1 MKVLVFAE
9 SREGK
14 LKGSSAEA
22 VSAAK
27 KLGGEVHAVVLDGK
41 AADIAPE
48 LAQYGATK
56 VFTVNNELTNTYQ
69 NEAFTQALNELIQQ
83 GGYNTV
89 VGVAT
94 PMGRDFFPRLAA
106 RNKAALLTDVIELS
120 AEGEKVKAHRPIYAG
135 KCIVDVEPV
144 ALTFV
149 TIRPNVFVKEV
160 TDAGATAEL
169 AEFSPNISADSV
181 KAKTI
186 EIRKGQNERP
196 DLTEASVIISGGR
209 AVGSADNF
217 KLLYEPADTIGAS
230 VGSSRAAVDS
240 GYAPHDLHI
249 GQTGVTVGGSLRPTL
264 GISGAI
270 QHLAGMRAKNH
281 RSC

>member
-27 KLGGEVHAVVLDGK
+27 KLGGEVHAVVLEGK

-69 NEAFTQALNELIQQ
+69 NEAFTQTLNELIQQ

-106 RNKAALLTDVIELS
+106 RNKAALLTDVIELT
-120 AEGEKVKAHRPIYAG
+120 AEGEKVKARRPIYAG
-135 KCIVDVEPV
+135 KCIVDVEPQT
-144 ALTFV
+144 ALPT
-149 TIRPNVFVKEV
+149 
-160 TDAGATAEL
+160 L
-169 AEFSPNISADSV
+169 AKGLESL
-181 KAKTI
+181 
-186 EIRKGQNERP
+186 EIP
-196 DLTEASVIISGGR
+196 
-209 AVGSADNF
+209 
-217 KLLYEPADTIGAS
+217 
-230 VGSSRAAVDS
+230 SSRKWNCMT
-240 GYAPHDLHI
+240 I
-249 GQTGVTVGGSLRPTL
+249 SL
-264 GISGAI
+264 GARTTI
-270 QHLAGMRAKNH
+270 HSQRRSSKTRA
-281 RSC
+281 